1 MGRRSCQGDEQRQER
16 QRHKGPDDSCHMEVA
31 TDEVREATQSH
42 ASESPV
48 PDEGRS
54 PNCPARRR
62 RIRTAIGCHCGL
74 SSVARRARARAG
86 HNRAVA
92 LQPADRTKSL
102 LGRHSLTEFI
112 KVSDVEKRRKLL
124 SPFPFSS
131 RYTRCKCLGTAI
143 RLPRWPWCRIGVM
156 TVSPSA
162 KRSLTVG
169 TRACAAVPRHYWV

>member
-74 SSVARRARARAG
+74 SSVARRARARAVTTEPS
-86 HNRAVA
+86 HYNRQTV
-92 LQPADRTKSL
+92 QN
-102 LGRHSLTEFI
+102 HSLG
-112 KVSDVEKRRKLL
+112 V
-124 SPFPFSS
+124 
-131 RYTRCKCLGTAI
+131 TR
-143 RLPRWPWCRIGVM
+143 
-156 TVSPSA
+156 
-162 KRSLTVG
+162 
-169 TRACAAVPRHYWV
+169 